1 MPREQDPVVGVDD
14 FLAAVIRAVSRAE
27 EVRSPE
33 PGGSVE
39 RRTVLAHRP
48 IVTLGL
54 TYQSMTVA
62 DDALP
67 READRGADRGARDE
81 KPAVPLRVTHEDAAR
96 ADRIAES
103 IQQVPFQENIA
114 KVWQREAGAADQLA
128 ASIDTLG
135 AVADSHAEFAISLV
149 GQLDDAVL
157 ENLMLTAGVPSHN
170 MTTLKGVAQDRNVG
184 LAELLTLN
192 STANQENT
200 RNGETLLS
208 ATFQRGAGIAL
219 VGASLLGVAAITR
232 SPVAAGAGA
241 VLVVVGAALM
251 LQ

>member
-1 MPREQDPVVGVDD
+1 MPREKEPVVGVDD

-62 DDALP
+62 EDALP
-67 READRGADRGARDE
+67 READRGARDE

-170 MTTLKGVAQDRNVG
+170 MTTLKGVAQDQNVG